1 MAETFVVDQTAAEDA
16 ASTVGLGEGDLYHS
30 ACHVDHRHHRDPAQ
44 PALSLAT
51 DINQPLIVASTDG
64 LLDFRFGSQ
73 WAKKQRRIKNLN
85 VDIQLVHVLETAF
98 NIAHLPNR
106 LGQTTIDIDTAVKYS
121 PVEEPVLRTTAAR
134 CHQKRPVFVV
144 LDVIPSPLALDH
156 VRIGIDS
163 RHDLH
168 LHLHE

>member
-1 MAETFVVDQTAAEDA
+1 MAKTFVVDQTAAEDA
-16 ASTVGLGEGDLYHS
+16 ASAVGLREGNLRHR

-44 PALSLAT
+44 PAFSLAT
-51 DINQPLIVASTDG
+51 DINQPLIVASTDS

-73 WAKKQRRIKNLN
+73 WAKKQRRIKDLN

-106 LGQTTIDIDTAVKYS
+106 LGQTTIDIDTAVEYPS
-121 PVEEPVLRTTAAR
+121 VDEPVLRATATR
-134 CHQKRPVFVV
+134 CDQKRPALVV
-144 LDVIPSPLALDH
+144 LDVIPSLLALDY

-163 RHDLH
+163 RHD
-168 LHLHE
+168 